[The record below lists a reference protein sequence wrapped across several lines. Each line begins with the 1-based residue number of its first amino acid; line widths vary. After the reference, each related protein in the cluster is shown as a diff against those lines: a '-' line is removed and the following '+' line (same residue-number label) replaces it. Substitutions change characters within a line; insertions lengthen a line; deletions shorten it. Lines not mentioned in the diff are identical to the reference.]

1 MTQDALSPINSAAS
15 PAEAARVRELAAS
28 INLED
33 PALTLTYGAESMNGI
48 SRFADDLLGRVRA
61 KDAGPVG
68 ETLTDLLVKV
78 KDADLSAL
86 SQGKK
91 GFLESIPLIGALFN
105 SAERSIAKFDTLSG
119 QVEDI
124 AAKLDEAMVALLRD
138 IEVLEQLYEHNR
150 SFHNDLSVYIE
161 AGQERLDA
169 ARAQELPRLQEEAAQ
184 SKDSMDA
191 QKVRDFAEKLN
202 RFERRLHDLKL
213 SRTITIQ
220 TAPQIRMIQNNDQT
234 LAEKIQT
241 SILTT
246 IPIWKSQMVLALSL
260 HGQRGAAML
269 QKEVSDTTNSLLRQN
284 AEMLETASVETA
296 REVERSVVDVET
308 LRDVQQ
314 RLVSTIEQTLQI
326 AEEGRTKRLSVEKE
340 LQGMEST
347 LREQLSSLAS
357 RKNAQVIAQA
367 SAPAL
372 EQGGK

>member
-213 SRTITIQ
+213 SRTITVQ